1 MIFFMFVDSD
11 LQLRRVR
18 EPGAEPAPDYVKR
31 GQKVMEDMR
40 CDLCSSLRSFLQQYL
55 YILREAVLH
64 FYKLSYLNCG
74 TMSITD
80 MRVIG

>member
-40 CDLCSSLRSFLQQYL
+40 CDLCSTLRSFLQQHF
-55 YILREAVLH
+55 YILRKAVLN
-64 FYKLSYLNCG
+64 FYILSYLNRG
-74 TMSITD
+74 TLVCPFPI
-80 MRVIG
+80 